1 MIYNYIPVYIQQ
13 SSLSEGFFIKMDSSF
28 SNKIDYVKEMY
39 PKAFAKIQST
49 IEEECDKM
57 DYVGSPMYDEY
68 PDKTRLLGIRDRIF
82 EIVHMENAA
91 CENDVCIIYP
101 EDDWLKDTIM
111 VLLLYEIQRRNQ

>member
-49 IEEECDKM
+49 IEEECDKWIM
-57 DYVGSPMYDEY
+57 SAVLCTTNILIK
-68 PDKTRLLGIRDRIF
+68 PDF
-82 EIVHMENAA
+82 
-91 CENDVCIIYP
+91 
-101 EDDWLKDTIM
+101 
-111 VLLLYEIQRRNQ
+111 

>member
-57 DYVGSPMYDEY
+57 D
-68 PDKTRLLGIRDRIF
+68 
-82 EIVHMENAA
+82 
-91 CENDVCIIYP
+91 
-101 EDDWLKDTIM
+101 
-111 VLLLYEIQRRNQ
+111 

>member
-57 DYVGSPMYDEY
+57 DKKSTASLFYREY
-68 PDKTRLLGIRDRIF
+68 QYEYLFYRRT
-82 EIVHMENAA
+82 
-91 CENDVCIIYP
+91 
-101 EDDWLKDTIM
+101 
-111 VLLLYEIQRRNQ
+111 LLLSVS

>member
-68 PDKTRLLGIRDRIF
+68 PDKTRLLGTGIEFLRLFIWKMQPAKMMSHN
-82 EIVHMENAA
+82 IS
-91 CENDVCIIYP
+91 
-101 EDDWLKDTIM
+101 
-111 VLLLYEIQRRNQ
+111 RR